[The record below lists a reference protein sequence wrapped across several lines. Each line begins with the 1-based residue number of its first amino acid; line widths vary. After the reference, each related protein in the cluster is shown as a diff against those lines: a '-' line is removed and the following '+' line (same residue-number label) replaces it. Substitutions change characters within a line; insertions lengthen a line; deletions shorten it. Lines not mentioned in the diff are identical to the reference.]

1 MKLIEGERLQLEQ
14 IGDTYRLILRR
25 VRLQDHG
32 KYYCRASNILAK
44 ETSGPIV
51 LTGAPSIPLL
61 VGDLRSSQ
69 VMRFTYCCSA
79 AVLQS
84 GVFRSTATACSGQ
97 SSPDIQS
104 ASTRSS
110 TGRSETL
117 HDGIFDAIIF
127 FREIFFQPIEKYFQS
142 TGNIVV
148 SWQARGFKVYVGLAV
163 VDDIKILGHF
173 SLSGWLRL
181 FLCVFYVRGLP
192 FSAYAKFLGF

>member
-14 IGDTYRLILRR
+14 VGDTYRLILRR

-44 ETSGPIV
+44 EVSGPIV

-117 HDGIFDAIIF
+117 HDGILMQLFSS
-127 FREIFFQPIEKYFQS
+127 EKYFFNQS
-142 TGNIVV
+142 RNIFN
-148 SWQARGFKVYVGLAV
+148 QLE
-163 VDDIKILGHF
+163 IL
-173 SLSGWLRL
+173 LSPGR
-181 FLCVFYVRGLP
+181 RET
-192 FSAYAKFLGF
+192 SKFM